1 MIRLSNTLK
10 RLMKAGAILFG
21 LVFIITGIIGIRQD
35 DTFLPT
41 KAVIRS
47 MERTY
52 VATDSNESDI
62 WEVMVAYSVDGK
74 DYVSDLGQKKDDF
87 TVGKEIDILY
97 NPNHPEGIVLPGK
110 TIWFIFIIAGAAVV
124 VIAAVLLVRDL
135 RNRENTI
142 G

>member
-10 RLMKAGAILFG
+10 RLMKVGAVLFG
-21 LVFIITGIIGIRQD
+21 LIFIAAGIIGIHQD

-41 KAVIRS
+41 KGVIRS

-52 VATDSNESDI
+52 VATDSNETDT
-62 WEVMVAYSVDGK
+62 WEVKVEYAVDGK
-74 DYVSDLGQKKDDF
+74 TYVSDLGQKKDDF

-97 NPNHPEGIVLPGK
+97 NPNNPEGIVLPGK
-110 TIWFIFIIAGAAVV
+110 TIWFIFMIAGAAVA

-135 RNRENTI
+135 RNR
-142 G
+142 

>member
-10 RLMKAGAILFG
+10 RLMKVGAILFG
-21 LVFIITGIIGIRQD
+21 LAFIIAGVIGIRQD

-41 KAVIRS
+41 KAVIQS

-52 VATDSNESDI
+52 EAMDSNETDT

-87 TVGKEIDILY
+87 TEGKEIDILY
-97 NPNHPEGIVLPGK
+97 NPDNPEGIVLPGK
-110 TIWFIFIIAGAAVV
+110 TIWFIFMIAGAAVS

-135 RNRENTI
+135 RNR
-142 G
+142 

>member
-10 RLMKAGAILFG
+10 RLMKVGAILFG
-21 LVFIITGIIGIRQD
+21 LAFIIAGVIGIRQD
-35 DTFLPT
+35 DTFLST
-41 KAVIRS
+41 KAVIQS

-52 VATDSNESDI
+52 EAADANETDT

-74 DYVSDLGQKKDDF
+74 DYVTDLGQKKDDF

-97 NPNHPEGIVLPGK
+97 NPNNPEGIVLPGK
-110 TIWFIFIIAGAAVV
+110 TIWFIFMIAGAAVA

-135 RNRENTI
+135 RNR
-142 G
+142 

>member
-10 RLMKAGAILFG
+10 RLMKVGAILFG
-21 LVFIITGIIGIRQD
+21 LAFIIAGVIGIRQD

-41 KAVIRS
+41 KAVIQS

-52 VATDSNESDI
+52 EAADANETDT
-62 WEVMVAYSVDGK
+62 WEVMVAYLVDGK
-74 DYVSDLGQKKDDF
+74 DYVTDLGQKKDDF

-97 NPNHPEGIVLPGK
+97 NPNNPEGIVLPGK
-110 TIWFIFIIAGAAVV
+110 TIWFIFMIAGAAVA

-135 RNRENTI
+135 RNR
-142 G
+142 

>member
-10 RLMKAGAILFG
+10 RLMKVGAILFG
-21 LVFIITGIIGIRQD
+21 LAFIIAGVIGIRQD

-41 KAVIRS
+41 KAVIQS

-52 VATDSNESDI
+52 EAMDSNETDT

-74 DYVSDLGQKKDDF
+74 DYVTDLGQKKDDF

-97 NPNHPEGIVLPGK
+97 NLNNPEGIVLPGK
-110 TIWFIFIIAGAAVV
+110 TIWFIFMIAGAAVA

-135 RNRENTI
+135 RNR
-142 G
+142 

>member
-10 RLMKAGAILFG
+10 RLMKVGAILFG
-21 LVFIITGIIGIRQD
+21 LAFIIVGVIGIRQD

-41 KAVIRS
+41 KAVIQS

-52 VATDSNESDI
+52 EAMDSNETDT

-74 DYVSDLGQKKDDF
+74 DYVTDLGQKKDDF

-97 NPNHPEGIVLPGK
+97 NPNNPEGIVLPGK
-110 TIWFIFIIAGAAVV
+110 TIWFIFMIAGAAVA

-135 RNRENTI
+135 RNR
-142 G
+142 

>member
-10 RLMKAGAILFG
+10 RLMKVGAILFG
-21 LVFIITGIIGIRQD
+21 LAFIIAGVIGIRQD

-41 KAVIRS
+41 KAVIQS

-52 VATDSNESDI
+52 EAADANETDT

-87 TVGKEIDILY
+87 TEGKEIDILY
-97 NPNHPEGIVLPGK
+97 NPNNPEGIVLPGK
-110 TIWFIFIIAGAAVV
+110 TIWFIFMIAGAAVA

-135 RNRENTI
+135 RNR
-142 G
+142 

>member
-10 RLMKAGAILFG
+10 RLMKVGAILFG
-21 LVFIITGIIGIRQD
+21 LAFIIAGVIGIRQD

-41 KAVIRS
+41 KAVIQS

-52 VATDSNESDI
+52 EAMDSNETDT

-97 NPNHPEGIVLPGK
+97 NPNNPEGIVLPGK
-110 TIWFIFIIAGAAVV
+110 TIWFIFMIAGAAGA

-135 RNRENTI
+135 RNR
-142 G
+142 

>member
-10 RLMKAGAILFG
+10 RLMKVGAILFG
-21 LVFIITGIIGIRQD
+21 LAFIIAGVIGIRQD

-41 KAVIRS
+41 KAVIQS

-52 VATDSNESDI
+52 EAMDSNETDT

-74 DYVSDLGQKKDDF
+74 DYVTDLGQKKDDF

-97 NPNHPEGIVLPGK
+97 NPNNPEGIVLPGK
-110 TIWFIFIIAGAAVV
+110 TIWFIFMIAGAAVA
-124 VIAAVLLVRDL
+124 VIAAVLLVKDL
-135 RNRENTI
+135 RNR
-142 G
+142 

>member
-10 RLMKAGAILFG
+10 RLMKVGAILFG
-21 LVFIITGIIGIRQD
+21 LAFIIAGVIGIRQD

-41 KAVIRS
+41 KAVIQS

-52 VATDSNESDI
+52 EAIDSNETDT

-74 DYVSDLGQKKDDF
+74 DYVTDLGQKKDDF
-87 TVGKEIDILY
+87 TVGKKIDILY
-97 NPNHPEGIVLPGK
+97 NPNNPEGIVLPGK
-110 TIWFIFIIAGAAVV
+110 TIWFIFMIAGAAVA

-135 RNRENTI
+135 RNR
-142 G
+142 

>member
-1 MIRLSNTLK
+1 MIRLSNTLR

-21 LVFIITGIIGIRQD
+21 LVFIIAGVIGIRQA

-52 VATDSNESDI
+52 VSTDSNESDI

-97 NPNHPEGIVLPGK
+97 NPNNPEGIVLPGK
-110 TIWFIFIIAGAAVV
+110 TIWFIFMIAGAAVA

-135 RNRENTI
+135 RNR
-142 G
+142 

>member
-10 RLMKAGAILFG
+10 RLMKVGAILFG
-21 LVFIITGIIGIRQD
+21 LAFIIAGVIGIRQD

-41 KAVIRS
+41 KAVIQS

-52 VATDSNESDI
+52 EAADANETDT

-74 DYVSDLGQKKDDF
+74 DYVTDLGQKKDDF

-97 NPNHPEGIVLPGK
+97 NPNNPEGIVLPGK
-110 TIWFIFIIAGAAVV
+110 TIWFIFMIAGAAVS

-135 RNRENTI
+135 RNR
-142 G
+142 

>member
-10 RLMKAGAILFG
+10 RLMKVGTILFG
-21 LVFIITGIIGIRQD
+21 LAFIIAGVIGIRQD

-41 KAVIRS
+41 KAVIQS

-52 VATDSNESDI
+52 EAADANETDT

-74 DYVSDLGQKKDDF
+74 DYVTDLGQKKDDF
-87 TVGKEIDILY
+87 TEGKEIDILY
-97 NPNHPEGIVLPGK
+97 NPNNPEGIVLPGK
-110 TIWFIFIIAGAAVV
+110 TIWFIFMIAGAAVA

-135 RNRENTI
+135 RNR
-142 G
+142 

>member
-41 KAVIRS
+41 KAVIQS

-52 VATDSNESDI
+52 EAMDSNETDT

-74 DYVSDLGQKKDDF
+74 DYVTDLGQKKDDF

-97 NPNHPEGIVLPGK
+97 NPNNPEGIVLPGK
-110 TIWFIFIIAGAAVV
+110 TIWFIFMIAGAAVA

-135 RNRENTI
+135 RNR
-142 G
+142 

>member
-10 RLMKAGAILFG
+10 RLMKVGAILFG
-21 LVFIITGIIGIRQD
+21 LAFIIAGVIGIRQD

-41 KAVIRS
+41 KAVIQS

-52 VATDSNESDI
+52 EAMDSNETDT

-87 TVGKEIDILY
+87 TEGKEIDILY
-97 NPNHPEGIVLPGK
+97 NPNNPEGIVLPGK
-110 TIWFIFIIAGAAVV
+110 TIWFIFMIAGAAVAA
-124 VIAAVLLVRDL
+124 IAAVLLVRDL
-135 RNRENTI
+135 RNR
-142 G
+142 

>member
-10 RLMKAGAILFG
+10 RLMKVGAILFG
-21 LVFIITGIIGIRQD
+21 LAFIIAGVIGIRQD

-41 KAVIRS
+41 KAVIQS

-52 VATDSNESDI
+52 EAADANETDT

-97 NPNHPEGIVLPGK
+97 NPNNPEGIVLPGK
-110 TIWFIFIIAGAAVV
+110 TIWFIFMIAGAAVA

-135 RNRENTI
+135 RNR
-142 G
+142 

>member
-10 RLMKAGAILFG
+10 RLMKVGAILFG
-21 LVFIITGIIGIRQD
+21 LAFIIAGVIGIRQD

-41 KAVIRS
+41 KAVIQS

-52 VATDSNESDI
+52 EAMDSNETDT

-74 DYVSDLGQKKDDF
+74 DYVTDLGQKKDDF
-87 TVGKEIDILY
+87 TVGKGIDILY
-97 NPNHPEGIVLPGK
+97 NPNNPEGIVLPGK
-110 TIWFIFIIAGAAVV
+110 TIWFIFMIAGAAVA

-135 RNRENTI
+135 RNR
-142 G
+142 

>member
-10 RLMKAGAILFG
+10 RLMKVGAILFG
-21 LVFIITGIIGIRQD
+21 LAFIIAGVIGIRQD

-41 KAVIRS
+41 KAVIQS

-52 VATDSNESDI
+52 EATDSNETDT

-74 DYVSDLGQKKDDF
+74 DYVTDLGQKKDDF

-97 NPNHPEGIVLPGK
+97 NPNNPEGIVLPGK
-110 TIWFIFIIAGAAVV
+110 TIWFIFMIAGAAVA

-135 RNRENTI
+135 RNR
-142 G
+142 

>member
-10 RLMKAGAILFG
+10 RLMKVGAILFG
-21 LVFIITGIIGIRQD
+21 LAFIIAGVIGNRQD

-41 KAVIRS
+41 KAVIQS

-52 VATDSNESDI
+52 EAMDSNETDT

-74 DYVSDLGQKKDDF
+74 DYVTDLGQKKDDF

-97 NPNHPEGIVLPGK
+97 NPNNPEGIVLPGK
-110 TIWFIFIIAGAAVV
+110 TIWFIFMIAGAAVA

-135 RNRENTI
+135 RNR
-142 G
+142 

>member
-10 RLMKAGAILFG
+10 RLMKVGAILFG
-21 LVFIITGIIGIRQD
+21 LAFIIAGVIGIRQD

-41 KAVIRS
+41 KAVIQS

-52 VATDSNESDI
+52 EAMDSNETDT

-97 NPNHPEGIVLPGK
+97 NPNNPEGIVLPGK
-110 TIWFIFIIAGAAVV
+110 TIWFIFMIAGAAVS

-135 RNRENTI
+135 RNR
-142 G
+142 